1 MRLCSRQHGFTLVEL
16 VTTLI
21 IVGILAAVTLP
32 RFFDNDAFRERGYTD
47 EVASALRYAQRIAV
61 ASQCRVRVTVNA
73 ANYSAMQQAACANA
87 GAWNVPV
94 RRLDGNNLTGVA
106 PQGIVLAPATTTI
119 TFDANGDVAANATLT
134 VGTIFTINVD
144 TANDMVTVQP

>member
-1 MRLCSRQHGFTLVEL
+1 MRPCSTQCGFTLVEL
-16 VTTLI
+16 VTTLV

-73 ANYSAMQQAACANA
+73 ANYSAMQQAACAS

-94 RRLDGNNLTGVA
+94 RRLDGTNLTGVA
-106 PQGIVLAPATTTI
+106 PQGVVLAPATTTV
-119 TFDANGDVAANATLT
+119 TFDAIGAVAADATMT
-134 VGTIFTINVD
+134 VGTVFTIAVD

>member
-1 MRLCSRQHGFTLVEL
+1 MHLCSGQRGFTLVEL
-16 VTTLI
+16 VTTLVI
-21 IVGILAAVTLP
+21 MGILAAVTLP

-94 RRLDGNNLTGVA
+94 RRLDGTNLTGVA
-106 PQGIVLAPATTTI
+106 PQGVVLAPAITMV
-119 TFDANGDVAANATLT
+119 TFDASGAVAADAAMT
-134 VGTIFTINVD
+134 VGTVFTIVVD